1 MHFVRKDYVR
11 LNAGEAFTEAL
22 KLMLTGI
29 ELEQPKAAGGGAKKN
44 ARSFRLAIQRMSA
57 SGQDLKRQ
65 QPANNCRS

>member
-29 ELEQPKAAGGGAKKN
+29 ELEQPKAAGGGAKKTLD
-44 ARSFRLAIQRMSA
+44 RLGWQFSECLLLGRT
-57 SGQDLKRQ
+57 
-65 QPANNCRS
+65 